1 VGTINIQSNYGCIE
15 FIFANSRSISLK
27 CPKSEIMRIIMTVN
41 QASSLCNK
49 VVLVTAGGSGIGLTI
64 VEAYLALGA
73 KVHTCDISQSMLD
86 ECLNNHPELTASVC
100 DVSNESQVESMFD
113 DLKKQHGR
121 LDILVNNAG
130 ISGATAAIEDV
141 AIEDWDRTLAVDLRG
156 TFLVTK
162 LAVPLLKQAG
172 GGSIINMSSNAG
184 LFGTPLRSPY
194 AAAKWAIIGL
204 TKTWAMELGPF
215 AVRVNAICPG
225 CVEGP
230 RIDGVIDRDAMERG
244 MQPSQ
249 IRDVYQRQ
257 SSLRKFVSAQDIAN
271 MATFISS
278 DFGANISGQSLS
290 IDGHTEGLSNW
301 LD

>member
-1 VGTINIQSNYGCIE
+1 MTG
-15 FIFANSRSISLK
+15 
-27 CPKSEIMRIIMTVN
+27 IIMAVS
-41 QASSLCNK
+41 QAGSLCDK
-49 VVLVTAGGSGIGLTI
+49 VVLVTAGGSGIGRTI

-86 ECLNNHPELTASVC
+86 ECRINNPELTTSVC
-100 DVSNESQVESMFD
+100 DVSDENQVGSLFD

-130 ISGATAAIEDV
+130 ISGATAAIEDFK
-141 AIEDWDRTLAVDLRG
+141 IDDWDRTIAVDLRG
-156 TFLVTK
+156 TFLVTR
-162 LAVPLLKQAG
+162 LAVPLLKQVG

-194 AAAKWAIIGL
+194 AAAKWAVIGL

-215 AVRVNAICPG
+215 AIRVNAICPG

-230 RIDGVIDRDAMERG
+230 RIDGVIERDAMERG
-244 MQPSQ
+244 MQPDE
-249 IRDVYQRQ
+249 IRNVYQRQ
-257 SSLRKFVSAQDIAN
+257 SSLRKFVRAQDIAN

-278 DFGANISGQSLS
+278 DLGANVSGQSLS
-290 IDGHTEGLSNW
+290 VDGHTEGLSNW

>member
-1 VGTINIQSNYGCIE
+1 LQ
-15 FIFANSRSISLK
+15 ISPALVYSA
-27 CPKSEIMRIIMTVN
+27 PKSEIVEIIMAVS
-41 QASSLCNK
+41 QAGSLCDK
-49 VVLVTAGGSGIGLTI
+49 VVLVTAGGSGIGRVI

-86 ECLNNHPELTASVC
+86 ECHKKNPTLTTSIC
-100 DVSNESQVESMFD
+100 DVSDENQVKALFD
-113 DLKKQHGR
+113 DLIKQHGR

-141 AIEDWDRTLAVDLRG
+141 EIDDWDKTLAVDLRG
-156 TFLVTK
+156 TFLVTR
-162 LAVPLLKQAG
+162 LAVPLLKQV
-172 GGSIINMSSNAG
+172 GSGSLINMSSNAG

-215 AVRVNAICPG
+215 GIRVNAICPG

-230 RIDGVIDRDAMERG
+230 RIDGVIERDAIERG
-244 MQPSQ
+244 MQPDE

-278 DFGANISGQSLS
+278 DLGANISGQSLS
-290 IDGHTEGLSNW
+290 VDGHTEGLSNW

>member
-1 VGTINIQSNYGCIE
+1 VNLSLQ
-15 FIFANSRSISLK
+15 IFTALVYSA
-27 CPKSEIMRIIMTVN
+27 PKSEMTRIIMTTS
-41 QASSLCNK
+41 QAGSLYGK
-49 VVLVTAGGSGIGLTI
+49 VVLVTAGGSGIGRTI

-86 ECLNNHPELTASVC
+86 ECCSHNPELTTSVC
-100 DVSNESQVESMFD
+100 DVSDEKQVESLFD
-113 DLKKQHGR
+113 DLKKQYGH

-130 ISGATAAIEDV
+130 ISGATAAIEDFE
-141 AIEDWDRTLAVDLRG
+141 IDDWDRTIAVDLRG
-156 TFLVTK
+156 TFLVTR
-162 LAVPLLKQAG
+162 LAVPLLKQVG

-194 AAAKWAIIGL
+194 AAAKWAVIGL

-215 AVRVNAICPG
+215 SIRVNAICPG

-230 RIDGVIDRDAMERG
+230 RIDGVIERDAMERG
-244 MQPSQ
+244 MQPDE
-249 IRDVYQRQ
+249 IRNVYQRQ
-257 SSLRKFVSAQDIAN
+257 SSLRQFVSAQDIAN

-278 DFGANISGQSLS
+278 DLGANISGQSLS
-290 IDGHTEGLSNW
+290 VDGHTEGLSNW

>member
-1 VGTINIQSNYGCIE
+1 MGAINIQPNSGCIE
-15 FIFANSRSISLK
+15 FIFANINRIGLQCAK
-27 CPKSEIMRIIMTVN
+27 NEMMRIIMTVN
-41 QASSLCNK
+41 QADSLCNK
-49 VVLVTAGGSGIGLTI
+49 VVLVTAGGSGIGRTM

-73 KVHTCDISQSMLD
+73 KVHTCDISQSLLD
-86 ECLNNHPELTASVC
+86 DSLNNHPKLTASVC
-100 DVSNESQVESMFD
+100 DVSDQSQVESMFD
-113 DLKKQHGR
+113 DLKKHYGH
-121 LDILVNNAG
+121 LDILINNAG

-141 AIEDWDRTLAVDLRG
+141 EVEDWDRTLAVDLRG
-156 TFLVTK
+156 TFLVTR
-162 LAVPLLKQAG
+162 LAVPLLKQVG

-215 AVRVNAICPG
+215 AIRVNAICPG

-230 RIDGVIDRDAMERG
+230 RIDGVIERDAMERG
-244 MQPSQ
+244 MQPNE

-257 SSLRKFVSAQDIAN
+257 SSLRQFVSAQDIAN

-278 DFGANISGQSLS
+278 GLGANISGQSLS
-290 IDGHTEGLSNW
+290 VDGHTEGLSNW

>member
-1 VGTINIQSNYGCIE
+1 LQ
-15 FIFANSRSISLK
+15 ISVALVYSA
-27 CPKSEIMRIIMTVN
+27 PKSEMVKIIMEVN
-41 QASSLCNK
+41 QAGSLCDK
-49 VVLVTAGGSGIGLTI
+49 VVLVTAGGSGIGRTI

-73 KVHTCDISQSMLD
+73 RVHTCDISPSMLD
-86 ECLNNHPELTASVC
+86 ECRDKHPALTTSVC
-100 DVSNESQVESMFD
+100 DVSEAKQVESLFI

-141 AIEDWDRTLAVDLRG
+141 EIDDWDRTLAVDLRG
-156 TFLVTK
+156 TFLVTR
-162 LAVPLLKQAG
+162 LAVPLLKLSG

-215 AVRVNAICPG
+215 TIRVNAICPG

-230 RIDGVIDRDAMERG
+230 RIDGVIERDAMERG
-244 MQPSQ
+244 MQPNE

-278 DFGANISGQSLS
+278 DLGANISGQSLS
-290 IDGHTEGLSNW
+290 VDGHTEGLSNW

>member
-27 CPKSEIMRIIMTVN
+27 CPKSAITRIIMTVN

-113 DLKKQHGR
+113 DLKKKHGR

>member
-1 VGTINIQSNYGCIE
+1 MASNPTNTFKGKI
-15 FIFANSRSISLK
+15 
-27 CPKSEIMRIIMTVN
+27 
-41 QASSLCNK
+41 
-49 VVLVTAGGSGIGLTI
+49 VLVTAGASGIGRVI
-64 VEAYLALGA
+64 VESYLAQGA
-73 KVHTCDISQSMLD
+73 TVHSCDVSQSMLD
-86 ECLNNHPELTASVC
+86 ECCEQNSELTSSLC
-100 DVSNESQVESMFD
+100 DVSNEIQVNRLFE
-113 DLKKQHGR
+113 DLLKHHGR

-141 AIEDWDRTLAVDLRG
+141 EIDDWDRTIAVDLRG
-156 TFLVTK
+156 TFLVTR
-162 LAVPLLKQAG
+162 LAVPLLKKSG

-215 AVRVNAICPG
+215 AIRVNAICPG
-225 CVEGP
+225 SVEGP
-230 RIDGVIDRDAMERG
+230 RIDGVIERDAMERG
-244 MQPSQ
+244 MQPSE

-257 SSLRKFVSAQDIAN
+257 SSLRQFVSAQDIAN

-278 DFGANISGQSLS
+278 DLGAKISGQSLS
-290 IDGHTEGLSNW
+290 IDGHTETLANW

>member
-1 VGTINIQSNYGCIE
+1 MQ
-15 FIFANSRSISLK
+15 ISPALVYSA
-27 CPKSEIMRIIMTVN
+27 PKSEIVEIIMAVS
-41 QASSLCNK
+41 QAGSLCDK
-49 VVLVTAGGSGIGLTI
+49 VVLVTAGGSGIGRVI

-86 ECLNNHPELTASVC
+86 ECHKKNPTLTTSIC
-100 DVSNESQVESMFD
+100 DVSDENQVKALFD
-113 DLKKQHGR
+113 DLIKQHGR

-141 AIEDWDRTLAVDLRG
+141 EIDDWDKTLAVDLRG
-156 TFLVTK
+156 TFLVTR
-162 LAVPLLKQAG
+162 LAVPLLKQV
-172 GGSIINMSSNAG
+172 GSGSLINMSSNAG

-215 AVRVNAICPG
+215 GIRVNAICPG

-230 RIDGVIDRDAMERG
+230 RIDGVIERDAIERG
-244 MQPSQ
+244 MQPDE

-278 DFGANISGQSLS
+278 DLGANISGQSLS
-290 IDGHTEGLSNW
+290 VDGHTEGLSNW

>member
-1 VGTINIQSNYGCIE
+1 
-15 FIFANSRSISLK
+15 
-27 CPKSEIMRIIMTVN
+27 MTVK
-41 QASSLCNK
+41 QVSSLCDK
-49 VVLVTAGGSGIGLTI
+49 VVLVTAGGSGIGRI
-64 VEAYLALGA
+64 MVEAYLAMGA
-73 KVHTCDISQSMLD
+73 KVHTCDISQTMLD
-86 ECLNNHPELTASVC
+86 ECLNNHPTLTASVC
-100 DVSNESQVESMFD
+100 DVSNESQVKSMFD

-130 ISGATAAIEDV
+130 ISGAAAAIEDV

-156 TFLVTK
+156 TFLVTRQ
-162 LAVPLLKQAG
+162 AVPLLKLAC

-194 AAAKWAIIGL
+194 VAAKWAIIGL

-215 AVRVNAICPG
+215 AIRVNAICPG

-230 RIDGVIDRDAMERG
+230 RIDGVINRDAMERG
-244 MQPSQ
+244 MKPSE

-257 SSLRKFVSAQDIAN
+257 SSLRKFVNAQDIAN

-278 DFGANISGQSLS
+278 DSGANISGQSLS

>member
-1 VGTINIQSNYGCIE
+1 
-15 FIFANSRSISLK
+15 
-27 CPKSEIMRIIMTVN
+27 MTSN
-41 QASSLCNK
+41 QAGSLCDK
-49 VVLVTAGGSGIGLTI
+49 VVLVTAGGSGIGRTI
-64 VEAYLALGA
+64 VEAYLELGA
-73 KVHTCDISQSMLD
+73 KVHTCDISQSILD
-86 ECLNNHPELTASVC
+86 EFRNNHPELTTSVC
-100 DVSNESQVESMFD
+100 DVSDANQVESLFN
-113 DLKKQHGR
+113 DLNKHYDR

-130 ISGATAAIEDV
+130 ISGATATVEDV
-141 AIEDWDRTLAVDLRG
+141 DIDDWDRTIAVDLRG
-156 TFLVTK
+156 TFLITR
-162 LAVPLLKQAG
+162 LAVPLLKQTG

-215 AVRVNAICPG
+215 AIRVNAICPG

-230 RIDGVIDRDAMERG
+230 RIDGVIERDAKERG
-244 MQPSQ
+244 MQPDE

-257 SSLRKFVSAQDIAN
+257 SSLRKFVSARDIAN

-278 DFGANISGQSLS
+278 DLGANISGQSLS
-290 IDGHTEGLSNW
+290 VDGHTEGLSNW

>member
-1 VGTINIQSNYGCIE
+1 VGTINIQPNYACIE
-15 FIFANSRSISLK
+15 FIFANSHGISLQ
-27 CPKSEIMRIIMTVN
+27 CAKSKMMKVIMAVN
-41 QASSLCNK
+41 QAGSLCDK
-49 VVLVTAGGSGIGLTI
+49 VVLVTAGGSGIGLAI

-113 DLKKQHGR
+113 DLKKHHDR

-141 AIEDWDRTLAVDLRG
+141 VVEDWDRTLAVDLRG
-156 TFLVTK
+156 TFLVTRQ
-162 LAVPLLKQAG
+162 AVPLLKQAG

-194 AAAKWAIIGL
+194 AAAKWAVIGL

-215 AVRVNAICPG
+215 AIRVNAICPG

-278 DFGANISGQSLS
+278 DLGANISGQSLS
-290 IDGHTEGLSNW
+290 VDGHTEGLSNW

>member
-1 VGTINIQSNYGCIE
+1 VNLSLQ
-15 FIFANSRSISLK
+15 IFTALVYSA
-27 CPKSEIMRIIMTVN
+27 PKSEMTRIIMTTS
-41 QASSLCNK
+41 QAGSLYGK
-49 VVLVTAGGSGIGLTI
+49 VVLVTAGGSGIGRTI

-86 ECLNNHPELTASVC
+86 ECCSHNPELTTSVC
-100 DVSNESQVESMFD
+100 DVSDEKQVESLFD
-113 DLKKQHGR
+113 DLKKQYGH

-130 ISGATAAIEDV
+130 ISGATAAIEDFE
-141 AIEDWDRTLAVDLRG
+141 IDDWDRTIAVDLRG
-156 TFLVTK
+156 TFLVTR

-194 AAAKWAIIGL
+194 AAAKWAVIGL

-215 AVRVNAICPG
+215 SIRVNAICPG

-230 RIDGVIDRDAMERG
+230 RIDGVIERDAMERG
-244 MQPSQ
+244 MQPDE
-249 IRDVYQRQ
+249 IRNVYQRQ
-257 SSLRKFVSAQDIAN
+257 SSLRQFVSAQDIAN

-278 DFGANISGQSLS
+278 DLGANISGQSLS
-290 IDGHTEGLSNW
+290 VDGHTEGLSNW

>member
-1 VGTINIQSNYGCIE
+1 
-15 FIFANSRSISLK
+15 
-27 CPKSEIMRIIMTVN
+27 MTTS
-41 QASSLCNK
+41 QAGSLCDK
-49 VVLVTAGGSGIGLTI
+49 VVLVTAGGSGIGRTI

-86 ECLNNHPELTASVC
+86 ECCNNNPELTTSVC
-100 DVSNESQVESMFD
+100 DVSDQKQVESLFD
-113 DLKKQHGR
+113 DFKKQYGH

-130 ISGATAAIEDV
+130 ISGATAAIEDFE
-141 AIEDWDRTLAVDLRG
+141 IDDWDRTIAVDLRG
-156 TFLVTK
+156 TFLVTR
-162 LAVPLLKQAG
+162 LAVPLLKQTG

-194 AAAKWAIIGL
+194 AAAKWAVIGL

-215 AVRVNAICPG
+215 AIRVNAICPG

-230 RIDGVIDRDAMERG
+230 RIDGVIERDATERG
-244 MQPSQ
+244 MQPDE
-249 IRDVYQRQ
+249 IRNVYQRQ
-257 SSLRKFVSAQDIAN
+257 SSLRQFVSAQDIAN

-278 DFGANISGQSLS
+278 DLGGNISGQSLS
-290 IDGHTEGLSNW
+290 ADGHTEGLSNW

>member
-1 VGTINIQSNYGCIE
+1 VNLSLQ
-15 FIFANSRSISLK
+15 IFTALVYSA
-27 CPKSEIMRIIMTVN
+27 PKSEMTRIIMTTS
-41 QASSLCNK
+41 QAGSLYDK
-49 VVLVTAGGSGIGLTI
+49 VVLVTAGGSGIGRTI

-86 ECLNNHPELTASVC
+86 ECCSHNPELTTSVC
-100 DVSNESQVESMFD
+100 DVSDEKQVESLFD
-113 DLKKQHGR
+113 DLKKQYGH

-130 ISGATAAIEDV
+130 ISGATAAIEDFE
-141 AIEDWDRTLAVDLRG
+141 IDDWDRTIAVDLRG
-156 TFLVTK
+156 TFLVTR
-162 LAVPLLKQAG
+162 LAVPLLKQVG

-194 AAAKWAIIGL
+194 AAAKWAVIGL

-215 AVRVNAICPG
+215 SIRVNAICPG

-230 RIDGVIDRDAMERG
+230 RIDGVIERDAMERG
-244 MQPSQ
+244 MQPDE
-249 IRDVYQRQ
+249 IRNVYQRQ
-257 SSLRKFVSAQDIAN
+257 SSLRQFVSAQDIAN

-278 DFGANISGQSLS
+278 DLGANISGQSLS
-290 IDGHTEGLSNW
+290 VDGHTEGLSNW